1 MNEGISF
8 IDGELTENTDGTAVE
23 VTEDAPLASEETE
36 ADTVQSADA
45 EPAVENDGDAEP
57 DEENDGGEPDEPTS
71 PEQTD
76 YAQVIAEDVAA
87 LKASFPE
94 LKDLSDITELDN
106 PIRYAALRD
115 MGLTAAEAY
124 LATTPRRAVYDNR
137 SHLSGAFPRAK
148 STPPTSGMSRSEWAA
163 ARELFSDLSDS
174 EIHELYKKATR

>member
-8 IDGELTENTDGTAVE
+8 IDGELTENTDGAAVE
-23 VTEDAPLASEETE
+23 VTEDAPLASETGEVTE
-36 ADTVQSADA
+36 ADTVQQADA
-45 EPAVENDGDAEP
+45 EPDAE
-57 DEENDGGEPDEPTS
+57 NGGDTEPVAPTS

-76 YAQVIAEDVAA
+76 YAQLIAEDVAA

-94 LKDLSDITELDN
+94 LKDLADITELDN
-106 PIRYAALRD
+106 PMRYAALRD

-137 SHLSGAFPRAK
+137 SHLSGAVPRAK

-174 EIHELYKKATR
+174 EIHELYKKATK